1 MFSSTKNTT
10 PFWFSTNSKFEEKSS
25 HPFGSYPKPQ
35 ISDLVVLAAYPFGS
49 ILSSVSKGVY
59 RYGFNGKETDS
70 ETDLQDYGERI
81 YNSSIAKFLSAD
93 PLIVKGKQYPWYSPY
108 HFAGNTPI
116 SAVDLDG
123 LEDKIV
129 THYFDNI
136 GGKHQTHVKIPKKVG
151 PKGYGT
157 LHLFIKHDLVETSRQ
172 TTAGGYSY
180 SNWEVKD
187 FKYKQDKWEPTP
199 IPEKVGNK
207 LNEAHQSIV
216 DFGNLMKSG
225 GVGFQG
231 KATLGIFSLSGS
243 VDLFGNSENSG
254 GINFQLDFNITGSGT
269 LSNGGIK
276 TTFNDWMRVG
286 ATVQPYVFLSDNKL
300 KSTDGL
306 DRKVKDLSE
315 GSLKASS
322 LGKGIGMSI
331 SKDLNTGDTKYKI
344 GPEFG
349 VTIDLSKK
357 ENKGSN
363 KVGLSGG
370 VSRNYR
376 AQYTSK
382 ETSTQR

>member
-1 MFSSTKNTT
+1 MFPTPKNTNPAPYT
-10 PFWFSTNSKFEEKSS
+10 
-25 HPFGSYPKPQ
+25 FGRLAKPQ
-35 ISDLVVLAAYPFGS
+35 IYDLVSYTFGS
-49 ILSSVSKGVY
+49 IMVSVSKGEY

-70 ETDLQDYGERI
+70 ETGLQDYGERI

-116 SAVDLDG
+116 SAIDLDG

-151 PKGYGT
+151 AKGYGT
-157 LHLFIKHDLVETSRQ
+157 LHLYIKHDLVETSRQ
-172 TTAGGYSY
+172 TSNGGYSY

-199 IPEKVGNK
+199 ITEQVGNK
-207 LNEAHQSIV
+207 LNEAHQTVV
-216 DFGNLMKSG
+216 DFGNVMKSG
-225 GVGFQG
+225 GIGIQG
-231 KATLGIFSLSGS
+231 KATLGIFSMAGS
-243 VDLFGNSENSG
+243 VDLFGNSENSA
-254 GINFQLDFNITGSGT
+254 GINIQFDFNKTGSFT

-276 TTFNDWMRVG
+276 TTFNDWMKVG
-286 ATVQPYVFLSDNKL
+286 ATVQPYVFLGDKKL
-300 KSTDGL
+300 ESTDGL
-306 DRKVKDLSE
+306 NLKVTDLAE

-331 SKDLNTGDTKYKI
+331 SNNLNTGDTKFKI

-349 VTIDLSKK
+349 VNIDLSKK
-357 ENKGSN
+357 EDKGSS
-363 KVGLSGG
+363 KVGVSGG
-370 VSRNYR
+370 VTRNYR

-382 ETSTQR
+382 ETSTQK

>member
-1 MFSSTKNTT
+1 MFPSTKNST

-25 HPFGSYPKPQ
+25 YPFGSYPKQQ
-35 ISDLVVLAAYPFGS
+35 ISDSVVLAAYPFGS
-49 ILSSVSKGVY
+49 ILSSISKGVY

-81 YNSSIAKFLSAD
+81 YNSSIARFLSAD
-93 PLIVKGKQYPWYSPY
+93 PLIVKGQQYPELSPY
-108 HFAGNTPI
+108 QFASNTPI
-116 SAVDLDG
+116 QAIDIDG

-136 GGKHQTHVKIPKKVG
+136 GGMHQTHVKIPKKVG

-157 LHLFIKHDLVETSRQ
+157 LHLYIKHDLVETSRQ
-172 TTAGGYSY
+172 TNGGYSY

-187 FKYKQDKWEPTP
+187 FKYKQDKREPTP

-231 KATLGIFSLSGS
+231 KATLGIFSLAGS

-357 ENKGSN
+357 EDKGSN

-370 VSRNYR
+370 VTRTYS